1 MHTRDL
7 DGTDR
12 SGLRKLG
19 WLGAS
24 AVIGGAALT
33 LAWILLCGLPWRGYT
48 ASLVHS
54 TGIASARGL
63 LLLAVGGWVVGVPG
77 LLGHGPIRVGWLTL
91 AATPVLTAATL
102 WSLLRRTAAEVFTEP
117 ETGDAEPEQR
127 AESG

>member
-1 MHTRDL
+1 
-7 DGTDR
+7 
-12 SGLRKLG
+12 
-19 WLGAS
+19 
-24 AVIGGAALT
+24 VAALAT
-33 LAWILLCGLPWRGYT
+33 LAWILLCGLPWRRYT

-54 TGIASARGL
+54 AGIASANGL

-91 AATPVLTAATL
+91 AATAVLTAATL
-102 WSLLRRTAAEVFTEP
+102 WSLLGRTAAEVFTEP